1 MLRIKFNNY
10 YLLAFYAIEHY
21 VLNFIIPNII
31 FGPFH
36 YWLFIY
42 LSLHLQE
49 SHKEGIWEDEFLFA
63 EGEFDVD
70 KLFILVDFY
79 NGSLA
84 EFLVN
89 DSTVNTNCF

>member
-36 YWLFIY
+36 YWLFIC

-49 SHKEGIWEDEFLFA
+49 YH
-63 EGEFDVD
+63 
-70 KLFILVDFY
+70 
-79 NGSLA
+79 
-84 EFLVN
+84 
-89 DSTVNTNCF
+89 